1 MTNLM
6 DRNDT
11 FVTVHNKCS
20 EIPPPTSTYLA
31 TPLQRSDSN
40 SSISVTIQNQA
51 YLHIKILFPQR
62 PILSPP
68 TILNFPPVH
77 PVFISIVQ
85 KGIVPIIRLLQQ
97 STLFMFANSY
107 HSSHNVIFT
116 LLMNIMDQLNYIKPS
131 KFSDSECF

>member
-1 MTNLM
+1 MIQNPTSNLNVLENTFAEI
-6 DRNDT
+6 RFKQLYFSNHSVLDT
-11 FVTVHNKCS
+11 F
-20 EIPPPTSTYLA
+20 TYEL
-31 TPLQRSDSN
+31 S
-40 SSISVTIQNQA
+40 
-51 YLHIKILFPQR
+51 FPQR